1 MKKSLIFGLI
11 LMMVMVFSVSIN
23 AGASEIEMGVIQIVE
38 HPSLD
43 ASYQG
48 FVDALNELGYQ
59 KDEDVTYDHQNAQGD
74 MATAQNIAQKF
85 VNDNK
90 DMVLSIATP
99 TSQAMVQATQ
109 DIPILITAVTD
120 PVEAGLVDS
129 MERPGNNVTGTTDLT
144 PVESQLEL
152 LKEIV
157 PEARNV
163 GVVYNAGEV
172 NSLVQVE
179 IARDSADDLDIQIIE
194 ATATTSGEV
203 LQAAQSLVGRVDAFY
218 VPTCNTAVSAL
229 ESIIMIAEDN
239 NIPLIVGED
248 DSVERGGLATTG
260 ISYYELGYQTG
271 VMAAEVLEG
280 AVPAEMPIQSADKVE
295 TVLNTEAAEAMGVT
309 FSEELLEQAD
319 KIIEKTVEEDAD

>member
-1 MKKSLIFGLI
+1 MKKSAIFVLI
-11 LMMVMVFSVSIN
+11 LMVVMVFSIS

-59 KDEDVTYDHQNAQGD
+59 EDEDVIYDHQNAQGD

-109 DIPILITAVTD
+109 EIPILITAVTD
-120 PVEAGLVDS
+120 PVEAGLVES
-129 MERPGNNVTGTTDLT
+129 MEKPGNNVTGTTDLT
-144 PVESQLEL
+144 PVKTQLEL
-152 LKEIV
+152 LQDIL
-157 PEARNV
+157 PEATQV
-163 GVVYNAGEV
+163 GVIYNAGEV

-179 IARDSADDLDIQIIE
+179 IARESANDLDLQIIE